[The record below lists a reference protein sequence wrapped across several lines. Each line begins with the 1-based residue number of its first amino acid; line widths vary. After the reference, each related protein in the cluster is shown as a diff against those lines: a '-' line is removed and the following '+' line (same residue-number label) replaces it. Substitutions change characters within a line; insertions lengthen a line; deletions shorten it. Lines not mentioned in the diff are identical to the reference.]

1 MVAAKSGKDGMKQP
15 TINSYLIMKKSLEDP
30 LLEARLAF
38 FVAIAKPIEEILT
51 IYQTDKPMIP
61 FLYAALEGLYGEI
74 LERFVKWSVLDK
86 NLSGQR
92 RLRLDLDSD
101 ENLVAV
107 RSVHIGYVNV
117 LKIFHPQYL
126 FSLTFEVVLRQQY
139 TNNDRGN
146 KLPSC

>member
-1 MVAAKSGKDGMKQP
+1 
-15 TINSYLIMKKSLEDP
+15 
-30 LLEARLAF
+30 
-38 FVAIAKPIEEILT
+38 
-51 IYQTDKPMIP
+51 MIP
-61 FLYAALEGLYGEI
+61 FLYAVLEGLYGEI
-74 LERFVKWSVLDK
+74 LERFVKRSALDK